1 MVSRLF
7 TSATSVTSER
17 YKGIILKM
25 SYVLVLRSTFLLNL
39 PTMLPTVSTMYHVTV
54 HHPPLVHHAAP
65 VHHAPAVVHQANY
78 NYDYDVAES
87 YSGLTLA
94 PLKSMMDMLTSAYTM
109 SIFPM
114 VVPTLLHTLLEMIS
128 PDMLPVFN
136 TLVNPHLMLLHLP
149 PMFDYL
155 K

>member
-54 HHPPLVHHAAP
+54 HHPPLVHHA
-65 VHHAPAVVHQANY
+65 PAVVHQANY

-114 VVPTLLHTLLEMIS
+114 VVPTLLHTLLEIS